1 MWASIAVAFCLIH
14 GYLSAVA
21 YQTSSAKA
29 TPPEPTGPSFA
40 EPIPNVTIAAG
51 REVVLPCVVNNL
63 ERYKVAWI
71 HTDKHTLLTLH
82 DKVITR
88 NNRYSISHN
97 GYRTW
102 WLNIK
107 DVEESDK
114 GEYMCQINTSPMKSQ
129 SGYLDVVVPP
139 KIDEDYTSSDTEVR
153 EGGDISLRCRASGSP
168 YPKIKW
174 RREDQK
180 DIPAGLKL
188 GQGMNGEYLNI
199 TKVSRLHMGAYLC
212 IASNGVQPS
221 VSKRI
226 MLNVNF
232 APMIWIPNQL
242 VGAPLDTDVLL
253 DCGLES
259 HPKSVTYWTREGG
272 IMILSN
278 SKYDSMLLDSGSYKS
293 KMHLRIKSLK
303 PEDYGAYTCV
313 AKNSLGETEGT
324 IKLYEIPRPTTTSS
338 PAPQYTSKTSKTEGT
353 QHTTSEKMLLGTWQN
368 SLIKDDTESARKAEL
383 STELLEKE
391 STLGGIAAAAA
402 SDHEYREQGT
412 ERKESRRRINNSISN
427 AVSFTKCQRI
437 LLLAFASSIVCLLI
451 L

>member
-1 MWASIAVAFCLIH
+1 MYPSQADPAV
-14 GYLSAVA
+14 
-21 YQTSSAKA
+21 
-29 TPPEPTGPSFA
+29 PSFA
-40 EPIPNVTIAAG
+40 EPIPNVTVAAG

-63 ERYKVAWI
+63 GTYRVAWI

-82 DKVITR
+82 DRVITR
-88 NNRYSISHN
+88 NTRYSISHN
-97 GYRTW
+97 SHRTW

-107 DVEESDK
+107 DVDEFDK
-114 GEYMCQINTSPMKSQ
+114 GEFMCQINTSPMMSQ

-139 KIDEDYTSSDTEVR
+139 KIEEEHTSSDTEVR
-153 EGGDISLRCRASGSP
+153 EGGDVGMRCRASGSP
-168 YPKIKW
+168 SPKIKW

-188 GQGMNGEYLNI
+188 GSGMQGEYLNI
-199 TKVSRLHMGAYLC
+199 SKVSRLHMGAYLC
-212 IASNGVQPS
+212 IATNGVQPS

-242 VGAPLDTDVLL
+242 VGAPLDTEVVL

-278 SKYDSMLLDSGSYKS
+278 AKYNSVLIDNGSYKS
-293 KMHLRIKSLK
+293 KMNLRIRNLM

-338 PAPQYTSKTSKTEGT
+338 PAPQYTSKTSRTDGS
-353 QHTTSEKMLLGTWQN
+353 QQTTSEKMLISTWKN
-368 SLIKDDTESARKAEL
+368 SLVKDEIDSARKAEL

-391 STLGGIAAAAA
+391 STIGGIAAAAA
-402 SDHEYREQGT
+402 SDHEFRETGS
-412 ERKESRRRINNSISN
+412 ERKESRRRLNKDHSSASSQLKNSSILQVYLC
-427 AVSFTKCQRI
+427 AGLY
-437 LLLAFASSIVCLLI
+437 LLLPFLLR
-451 L
+451 

>member
-1 MWASIAVAFCLIH
+1 
-14 GYLSAVA
+14 
-21 YQTSSAKA
+21 
-29 TPPEPTGPSFA
+29 
-40 EPIPNVTIAAG
+40 
-51 REVVLPCVVNNL
+51 
-63 ERYKVAWI
+63 
-71 HTDKHTLLTLH
+71 
-82 DKVITR
+82 
-88 NNRYSISHN
+88 
-97 GYRTW
+97 
-102 WLNIK
+102 
-107 DVEESDK
+107 
-114 GEYMCQINTSPMKSQ
+114 MCQINTSPMKSQ

-139 KIDEDYTSSDTEVR
+139 KIDEENTSSDTDVR
-153 EGGDISLRCRASGSP
+153 EGGDVSLRCRASGSP
-168 YPKIKW
+168 PPKIKW

-180 DIPAGLKL
+180 EIPAVLKL
-188 GQGMNGEYLNI
+188 GSMSGDYLNI
-199 TKVSRLHMGAYLC
+199 SKASRLHMGAYLC

-272 IMILSN
+272 VMILSN

-293 KMHLRIKSLK
+293 KMHLRIRNLK
-303 PEDYGAYTCV
+303 PEDYGPYTCV

-353 QHTTSEKMLLGTWQN
+353 QHTTSEKML
-368 SLIKDDTESARKAEL
+368 IAARKAEL

-391 STLGGIAAAAA
+391 STIGGVAAAAA
-402 SDHEYREQGT
+402 SDHEFREQGA
-412 ERKESRRRINNSISN
+412 ERKESRQRLNNGIS
-427 AVSFTKCQRI
+427 SDPGQTHLKISTIFGSLLFLF
-437 LLLAFASSIVCLLI
+437 LLL
-451 L
+451 